1 MPVRDLVRFSFLA
14 NCTPYLASLLLM
26 ASSRMQ
32 VAFIS
37 LLVNVQGLQCPDDT
51 PAPLVAA
58 GAENNLRVA
67 VLSVY

>member
-1 MPVRDLVRFSFLA
+1 
-14 NCTPYLASLLLM
+14 LLM